1 MKTISNVRKAGVL
14 FLSLLFLL
22 VATVQ
27 SDAQNL
33 KLSVKD
39 KPLSSVLKDITAQTG
54 YKFVYSDALHGISD
68 KVSFSYEVQGKSIGE
83 ALAKL
88 FAGRGISFKITGK
101 QVILTPTEIVPD
113 NTPARVRH
121 DRTLKGVVS
130 DDLGEPLPGV
140 TIQNKS
146 TKKLTASG
154 IDGSYAIDAAE
165 GDLIVFSSIGMTDSD
180 IKVGKGNVLNL
191 TMKPDAIA
199 LEDVVVTGYQ
209 TISRERATGAFVKV
223 GVEELAKKPVVNI
236 SDALTGLTPGM
247 STYFDQNSGKDH
259 FQIRGQGSLQGAADR
274 DPLVV
279 VDGFPIAGDDPFAT
293 VNPNDVESVTIL
305 KDAAATSIYGARAAN
320 GVIVIT
326 TKKSKM
332 GQDKLNINVSAFVS
346 ISQKGDLDYA
356 FNMAD
361 TKTTLAYITNL
372 QTYSNEYMKSWNDPY
387 YSSTDPFKPMP
398 KLTELYYE
406 CYVKKNITQDVFNAE
421 YNKLLANDG
430 KWKEEY
436 NKYLF
441 RNELTQQYNVSLA
454 GSSTKNRYNLSVNY
468 NRGLGNS
475 VGNENNRIIL
485 NFSNDY
491 NVIKNL
497 TLSVGVN
504 AQIANARGDGVSV
517 GSLRSFTA
525 PYTSLFNEDGS
536 YAHIAV
542 GGTMYE
548 PILNNRF
555 GDKLEYSWK
564 YNPLQEIDYTHNET
578 KTFNTRFQ
586 AGLNYKVIEGL
597 NISVKGQYERNQ
609 TKDRSQSD
617 EGSYRV
623 RNYYN
628 TFSKYNESVD
638 RYQTFFPKGAT
649 YTESGKLYTAYNLR
663 GQIDYNK
670 TFNEKH
676 AFTAM
681 LGGEIM
687 SSTISTNPRITRFG
701 YNENTNAVQ
710 TNPDFFNRVT
720 NIFGVST
727 YWPYSPLGTLRTLE
741 DRFLSAY
748 LNLAYTYDNRYTVTA
763 SARADASNFVSD
775 ELRNKFSPFWSVG
788 ASWNIKR
795 EKFMQNVGWIDHL
808 RLRAS
813 YGIAGVAAGKGSVST
828 LTTLYTYGGS
838 VAHNNN
844 ESYNSIYVKGN
855 PTLTWEKSRSLD
867 IAVDFDLF
875 GGKLFGT
882 IDYYNRYSYDVLSN
896 ATVPF
901 IAQSQETSKYNNAE
915 ISNKGV
921 EITLGSQQKIADKIF
936 WTGNLNLSYNKNT
949 VEKYNVI
956 PIYPGSVGS
965 YVQGRPLGCIYAFD
979 AIGYTPEGLIKLQG
993 KDGAIEIVNSRAT
1006 THYYDVLDKSKGEF
1020 TPDDN
1025 NWKYFYG
1032 TTIAPYNM
1040 GFTNTFKIYD
1050 FTVSFMVTGA
1060 FGHKFS
1066 RANEYRLSDSF
1077 TAPSHSKQL
1086 ANSLAED
1093 YTGEF
1098 LNQPHYTDQNKELY
1112 NTGYLYMYMG
1122 GMYSYTKKMF
1132 ESANHV
1138 RLNEVFAGYDM
1149 PKRWFGGEQGFIKAL
1164 NVYVQAKNLGIIWSA
1179 SGVDPVY
1186 APGSLK
1192 PFTTW
1197 TFGAK
1202 LNF

>member
-1 MKTISNVRKAGVL
+1 MKTISSISKARVL
-14 FLSLLFLL
+14 LLSLLFLFAAI
-22 VATVQ
+22 VNAG
-27 SDAQNL
+27 AQNL
-33 KLSVKD
+33 HLSVKD
-39 KPLSSVLKDITAQTG
+39 KPLWSILKEITVQTG
-54 YKFVYSDALHGISD
+54 YKFVYSDALQGISD
-68 KVSFSYEVQGKSIGE
+68 NVSFSYQAQDKPIGE
-83 ALAKL
+83 ALGKL
-88 FAGRGISFKITGK
+88 FSGKGISFKITGK
-101 QVILTPTEIVPD
+101 QIILTPTEIVP
-113 NTPARVRH
+113 NNPSSQSRN
-121 DRTLKGVVS
+121 DRSVKGIVT
-130 DDLGEPLPGV
+130 DEQGDPLPGV
-140 TIQNKS
+140 MIQNKT

-154 IDGSYAIDAAE
+154 FDGQYIIDASE
-165 GDLIVFSSIGMTDSD
+165 GDVIFFSSIGMTDSETR
-180 IKVGKGNVLNL
+180 IGKNSVFNL
-191 TMKPDAIA
+191 TMKPDVIA
-199 LEDVVVTGYQ
+199 LEDVIVTGYQ
-209 TISRERATGAFVKV
+209 TISKERATGSFVKV

-247 STYFDQNSGKDH
+247 SSYYDANSGKNH
-259 FQIRGQGSLQGAADR
+259 FLIRGQGSLQGASDR

-279 VDGFPIAGDDPFAT
+279 VDGFPIAGEDPFST
-293 VNPNDVESVTIL
+293 INPSDVESVTIL

-320 GVIVIT
+320 GVIVVT
-326 TKKSKM
+326 TKKSRM
-332 GQDKLNINVSAFVS
+332 GQDKFSVNVNAFVS
-346 ISQKGDLDYA
+346 VSQKADLDYA

-361 TKTTLAYITNL
+361 TKNTLAYITNL

-387 YSSTDPFKPMP
+387 YSSTDPFKYMP

-406 CYVKKNITQDVFNAE
+406 CYVKKNITEDAFNLGYNQLLANEGKWEKE
-421 YNKLLANDG
+421 YNKHF
-430 KWKEEY
+430 
-436 NKYLF
+436 F
-441 RNELTQQYNVSLA
+441 RNELTQQYNISLG

-468 NRGLGNS
+468 NRGLGAAI
-475 VGNENNRIIL
+475 GDENNRVIL

-491 NVIKNL
+491 NILKNL

-504 AQIANARGDGVSV
+504 AQIANNKIDGVSV
-517 GSLRSFTA
+517 AALKAITS

-536 YAHIAV
+536 YAHIAS
-542 GGTMYE
+542 GSTMYE
-548 PILNNRF
+548 PILNTRF
-555 GDKLEYSWK
+555 GNKLEYSWN
-564 YNPLQEIDYTHNET
+564 YNPLEDRAYNHNEI

-586 AGLNYKVIEGL
+586 AGLNYKIIDGL
-597 NISVKGQYERNQ
+597 NISVKGQYERNEY
-609 TKDRSQSD
+609 KDRSQSD
-617 EGSYRV
+617 ELSYRM
-623 RNYYN
+623 RNYFNLY
-628 TFSKYNESVD
+628 SKYNEAID
-638 RYQTFFPKGAT
+638 RYQTYLPKGAS
-649 YTESGKLYTAYNLR
+649 YIESGKLYTSYNMR

-670 TFNEKH
+670 IFKEKH
-676 AFTAM
+676 SFTAM

-687 SSTISTNPRITRFG
+687 SSTMNAEPRITRYG
-701 YNENTNAVQ
+701 YNENTNAIL
-710 TNPDFFNRVT
+710 TNPDYFNRVN
-720 NIFGVST
+720 NIFGAST
-727 YWPYSPLGTLRTLE
+727 YYPYASLGTLRTLE

-763 SARADASNFVSD
+763 SARTDASNFVSD

-788 ASWNIKR
+788 AAWNLKR
-795 EKFMQNVGWIDHL
+795 EKFLQNAGWIENL
-808 RLRAS
+808 KVRGS

-838 VAHNNN
+838 VAYNNN

-882 IDYYNRYSYDVLSN
+882 IDYYNRYSYDVLAM

-901 IAQSQETSKYNNAE
+901 ITQSQESSKYNNAE

-936 WTGNLNLSYNKNT
+936 WTGNLNFSYNKNI

-956 PIYPGSVGS
+956 PIYPGSTGS
-965 YVQGRPLGCIYAFD
+965 YIEGRPLGCIYAFN

-993 KDGAIEIVNSRAT
+993 KDGTIEIVKDRNT
-1006 THYYDVLDKSKGEF
+1006 THNYDVLDKSKGEL

-1025 NWKYFYG
+1025 NWRYYYG
-1032 TTIAPYNM
+1032 TTVAPYNM
-1040 GFTNTFKIYD
+1040 GFTNTFRIYG
-1050 FTVSFMVTGA
+1050 FTLSFMVTGA

-1077 TAPSHSKQL
+1077 TASSQSKSL
-1086 ANSLAED
+1086 ANSLSED

-1098 LNQPHYTDQNKELY
+1098 LNQPRYTEQNKDLY
-1112 NTGYLYMYMG
+1112 NTGYLYLYMG
-1122 GMYSYTKKMF
+1122 GMYSSTMKMY
-1132 ESANHV
+1132 ESANHI

-1149 PKRWFGGEQGFIKAL
+1149 PKRWFGREQGFIKAL
-1164 NVYVQAKNLGIIWSA
+1164 NVYVQARNLGMIWSA

-1186 APGSLK
+1186 APGNLK